1 MVSTD
6 FNWETKPRTS
16 HRTWKILLLECHYHQ
31 VQKIQANPNNRR
43 HLSSLHCHPAATF
56 PLRPLMG
63 RKRGRLNPYSH
74 FSTHPK
80 RRRFPPSLTTEFPD
94 PPPTTRPPPPP
105 AIIVIGLP
113 QDLSILNLKSRF
125 EIYGPIS
132 RIRLDSHSLGFI
144 TFRTLAAAEA
154 AVAAA
159 SETESG
165 IMVDATRVQV
175 VWDDGRGGGEG
186 GGEGRRFSSK
196 LVRAE
201 RPLSRLGRGNRLIPR
216 GSGAGRG
223 GGGSDVGGGFEGRE
237 IVAYD
242 DIL

>member
-1 MVSTD
+1 
-6 FNWETKPRTS
+6 
-16 HRTWKILLLECHYHQ
+16 
-31 VQKIQANPNNRR
+31 
-43 HLSSLHCHPAATF
+43 
-56 PLRPLMG
+56 MG
-63 RKRGRLNPYSH
+63 RKRGRPNPYAH
-74 FSTHPK
+74 LATHPK
-80 RRRFPPSLTTEFPD
+80 RRRFPPPHTTESPD

-113 QDLSILNLKSRF
+113 QDLSILDLKSRF

-159 SETESG
+159 VETECG
-165 IMVDATRVQV
+165 IMVEEKRVQV
-175 VWDDGRGGGEG
+175 VWDDGRGGLGGEGEGGG

-201 RPLSRLGRGNRLIPR
+201 RPLSRLGRGNRLSPG
-216 GSGAGRG
+216 GSGGGRG
-223 GGGSDVGGGFEGRE
+223 GGGFGGGFEGRE